1 MLFRQFYKELQI
13 NALSKAGKNIPKKL
27 YKIFAQ

>member
-1 MLFRQFYKELQI
+1 MLFKQFYKGLQI
-13 NALSKAGKNIPKKL
+13 SVLSKAGENISKKL

>member
-1 MLFRQFYKELQI
+1 MLFKQFYKELQI
-13 NALSKAGKNIPKKL
+13 NALSETGKNISKKL

>member
-1 MLFRQFYKELQI
+1 MLFKQFYKGLQI
-13 NALSKAGKNIPKKL
+13 SALSKTGKNISKKL